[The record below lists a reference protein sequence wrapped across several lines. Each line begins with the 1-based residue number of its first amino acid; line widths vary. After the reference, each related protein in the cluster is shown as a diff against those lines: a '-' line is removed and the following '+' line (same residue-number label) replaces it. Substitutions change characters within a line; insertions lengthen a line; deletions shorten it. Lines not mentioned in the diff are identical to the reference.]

1 MNNENLIK
9 KIKNQFFIIINW
21 NHLEVVKEEPQPI
34 KVYIYNEKYKNEFKD
49 ILEIALIGKKNE
61 FVDLFLTTLIE
72 NDIYKSFLKE
82 FLNIDRLMKLY
93 NNEAVILNLIM
104 FFSKIIF

>member
-34 KVYIYNEKYKNEFKD
+34 KVYIYNEKLCAEDHQNWSQKTYN
-49 ILEIALIGKKNE
+49 
-61 FVDLFLTTLIE
+61 V
-72 NDIYKSFLKE
+72 
-82 FLNIDRLMKLY
+82 NIML
-93 NNEAVILNLIM
+93 AVQ
-104 FFSKIIF
+104 FSK